1 MLNILKNNRLRYFSA
16 HFTTLILGVLSR
28 KISEIP
34 LFIGDV
40 LYAVLIYFGLRFL
53 FIHLK
58 THKTF
63 LLSLL
68 FCFSIE
74 ILQLVQIDWL
84 IGLRK
89 TTLGHYILGHYHEDA
104 GQVYVPKSWGI
115 TYLAQ
120 AIPEGKLSAKE
131 YVLHGH
137 AKYIR
142 YWHAYE
148 EA

>member
-1 MLNILKNNRLRYFSA
+1 MKSNRQNYFILILFV
-16 HFTTLILGVLSR
+16 LILGILSR
-28 KISEIP
+28 KISVIP
-34 LFIGDV
+34 LFIGDI

-74 ILQLVQIDWL
+74 TLQLAQMDWL

-89 TTLGHYILGHYHEDA
+89 TTLGHYILGQGFLWLDLLCYIIGGLLAYIID
-104 GQVYVPKSWGI
+104 KLFLSTGI
-115 TYLAQ
+115 N
-120 AIPEGKLSAKE
+120 
-131 YVLHGH
+131 
-137 AKYIR
+137 
-142 YWHAYE
+142 
-148 EA
+148 

>member
-1 MLNILKNNRLRYFSA
+1 MKNNRLNYF
-16 HFTTLILGVLSR
+16 TLIILVMILGIVSR
-28 KISEIP
+28 KISNIP

-40 LYAVLIYFGLRFL
+40 LYAVLIYFGMRFL

-84 IGLRK
+84 IAIRK
-89 TTLGHYILGHYHEDA
+89 TTLGHYILGEGFLWSDLLCYII
-104 GQVYVPKSWGI
+104 G
-115 TYLAQ
+115 TLLAFLIDWKFIKTQ
-120 AIPEGKLSAKE
+120 NLNS
-131 YVLHGH
+131 L
-137 AKYIR
+137 
-142 YWHAYE
+142 
-148 EA
+148 

>member
-1 MLNILKNNRLRYFSA
+1 MLKTLKNNRLYYISA
-16 HFTTLILGVLSR
+16 LLITLILGVLSR
-28 KISEIP
+28 KITGIP

-53 FIHLK
+53 FINLK
-58 THKTF
+58 TYKTF

-89 TTLGHYILGHYHEDA
+89 TTLGHYILGEGFLWLDLLCYII
-104 GQVYVPKSWGI
+104 G
-115 TYLAQ
+115 TLLAFLIDWKFIKTQ
-120 AIPEGKLSAKE
+120 NLNS
-131 YVLHGH
+131 L
-137 AKYIR
+137 
-142 YWHAYE
+142 
-148 EA
+148 